1 MTDSSELHAGSDFP
15 RMLPLRR
22 VLVVDDDER
31 FRPRLARALARRCGE
46 VRQAGGVQEAL
57 AVAAEW
63 QPTAAVVDLRMGDG
77 SGADLVA
84 RLVADLPG
92 LRAVILTG
100 YGSIATALDAVRR
113 GAWHYLSKP
122 ATADAVLAALT
133 GPRAAPLG
141 DETPAPSLERVEWEH
156 IQRVMT
162 DTGGNVSEAAR
173 RLGLHR
179 RSLQR
184 KLARNPPAG

>member
-1 MTDSSELHAGSDFP
+1 MDDVGSDFP

-31 FRPRLARALARRCGE
+31 FRPRLAHALARRCGE
-46 VRQAGGVQEAL
+46 VRQAAGVQEAL
-57 AVAAEW
+57 AVASTW
-63 QPTAAVVDLRMGDG
+63 TPTAAVVDLRMGDG
-77 SGADLVA
+77 NGADLVA
-84 RLVADLPG
+84 RLVADAPG

-122 ATADAVLAALT
+122 ATADAVFAALT
-133 GPRAAPLG
+133 GPCAAPLG
-141 DETPAPSLERVEWEH
+141 DEPPAPSLDRVEWEH

-184 KLARNPPAG
+184 KLARNPPAD